1 MTRKHF
7 ILMTGVAVIAFVL
20 GAVSHSRSSA
30 MAAPATGAAQREL
43 QQLRDLVPDQ
53 AAVMTHVGYHFGNLW
68 FAIQQ
73 QNWALADFYL
83 GETRNNV
90 KWAVRAK
97 PVRKTAA
104 GEMQLGAIAES
115 VDNGP
120 FTDLKKAIDAKQKE
134 RCVALYEQTLEAC
147 YACHKA
153 SEKPYLLP
161 RRPDRP
167 EVPIINFDPR
177 ATWPQ

>member
-1 MTRKHF
+1 MTRKHL
-7 ILMTGVAVIAFVL
+7 ILVTGVAVIGFIL
-20 GAVSHSRSSA
+20 GTVSHSHSSA
-30 MAAPATGAAQREL
+30 VAAPAADAAQREL

-73 QNWALADFYL
+73 ENWPLADFYL

-104 GEMQLGAIAES
+104 GEIQLGAIAES
-115 VDNGP
+115 IDNGP
-120 FTDLKKAIDAKQKE
+120 FTDLKKAIDAKQKD
-134 RCVALYEQTLEAC
+134 RCTTLYDQTLATC

-153 SEKPYLLP
+153 SEKPYL
-161 RRPDRP
+161 RPHRPESP